1 MRIDKRLVLCIKL
14 RNRRG
19 LPGNASEAVSTAAG
33 ASLSLKSCFPGTA
46 RGASIVLKLK
56 GRTAVVTGAA
66 GGIGRAIAVSLARRS
81 CHLALVDIDDAAL
94 ARTAAEI
101 RGNHAPDGFRIS
113 WHHLDVSDRAAVSA
127 LPKQVTA
134 EHGGVDVVVNNAGV
148 ALGGTFLE
156 VADSDFDWLFGINF
170 WGVVQMTRA
179 FLPLLQKSAEA
190 RLVNIS
196 SLFGL
201 IAPPGQTAYCAS
213 KFAVRGF
220 SEALRHELAGTRIG
234 VTVVHPGGIATSIAK
249 NARLPSN
256 LSEEELAKRRKFFD
270 SFLTMPP
277 EIAGEIIV
285 RGVENRKPRIL
296 VGRDAKYAAI
306 VERLMPVTYWNWLG
320 QGAKQ

>member
-1 MRIDKRLVLCIKL
+1 
-14 RNRRG
+14 
-19 LPGNASEAVSTAAG
+19 
-33 ASLSLKSCFPGTA
+33 
-46 RGASIVLKLK
+46 VLKLK
-56 GRTAVVTGAA
+56 GRTAVITGAA
-66 GGIGRAIAVSLARRS
+66 GGIGRAIAVSLARRG
-81 CHLALVDIDDAAL
+81 CHLALADIDDAGL
-94 ARTAAEI
+94 ADTAAEI
-101 RGNHAPDGFRIS
+101 RGNQDQNQANLRIS

-127 LPKQVTA
+127 LPEQVTA
-134 EHGGVDVVVNNAGV
+134 QHSGVDVLVNNAGV

-156 VADSDFDWLFGINF
+156 VAESDFDWLFGINF
-170 WGVVQMTRA
+170 WGIVQMTRA
-179 FLPLLQKSAEA
+179 FLPLLQTSEEA

-220 SEALRHELAGTRIG
+220 SEALRHELAETGIG
-234 VTVVHPGGIATSIAK
+234 VTVVHPGGVATSIAK
-249 NARLPSN
+249 NARLPRS

-270 SFLTMPP
+270 SVLTMPP

-296 VGRDAKYAAI
+296 VGRDAKYAAL

-320 QGAKQ
+320 QAAKQ